1 VALTPEAPRPHP
13 KACPA
18 PGPPAHDPAPGPP
31 GQDPAPLAGRR
42 LGTAALAMTGSA
54 VALMAA
60 TAVLGPSA
68 AVVPLPGGAFPVG
81 ARLHPSAWVVSGLL
95 AAGIALS
102 VAATVTGWRA
112 LQRGWAPSPRR
123 LLAGAVL
130 AIAVLA
136 AVPPVA
142 GADVLSYA
150 AYGHIAARGLDP
162 FTTRPDFL
170 KGDVFARAVEAPW
183 QATPSVYGPLAVWE
197 QEAIVRLAGGRL
209 RLAVGLL
216 DAVNAAAFAAA
227 GALLLVLAG
236 PGEDRRRHAV
246 LAFALNPV
254 LLFAVVAG
262 GHLDALAALA
272 VVAAL
277 VGLRRSFLLAGAA
290 GGAAVLVKLTA
301 GLPLAGWAWLARWGR
316 NGSWRRVAA
325 LAAGAVAAVAAGYGT
340 AGWHA
345 LGQARRASAFVSVG
359 SPWRP
364 VRSLLELVV
373 NDHIASLAVGAGSI
387 ALGLWLVAVLNR
399 ALPTPTG
406 AGQPGGVGGG
416 DRPAVVAAAARA
428 GLVFALAWTL
438 ATPYVLGWYDA
449 LAWALL
455 ALVPSPRYQ
464 RILLAHTA
472 TLALAYLPGRVVP
485 LPPVLGG
492 LTTALRSGA
501 CPAVLALLVALALLP
516 SRPLPGAG
524 WLHRSATAG
533 GGIMST

>member
-1 VALTPEAPRPHP
+1 VELTPEAPRPR
-13 KACPA
+13 
-18 PGPPAHDPAPGPP
+18 PAPGPP
-31 GQDPAPLAGRR
+31 GHDTARPVGRR
-42 LGTAALAMTGSA
+42 LGTASLAMTGTA
-54 VALMAA
+54 VALMAS

-68 AVVPLPGGAFPVG
+68 SVVPLPGGGFFPVG

-95 AAGIALS
+95 AAGIAVS

-112 LQRGWAPSPRR
+112 LESGWAPSPRR
-123 LLAGAVL
+123 LLAGAFL

-136 AVPPVA
+136 SVPPVA

-162 FTTRPDFL
+162 FTTRPDSL
-170 KGDVFARAVEAPW
+170 KGDVFAQAVEAPW

-216 DAVNAAAFAAA
+216 DALNAAAFAVA

-236 PGEDRRRHAV
+236 PADDRRRRAV

-262 GHLDALAALA
+262 GHLDALAALL

-277 VGLRRSFLLAGAA
+277 AGLRRSFLLAGAA
-290 GGAAVLVKLTA
+290 GGAALLVKITA
-301 GLPLAGWAWLARWGR
+301 GLPLAGLAWLARWGP
-316 NGSWRRVAA
+316 NGSWRRVGA
-325 LAAGAVAAVAAGYGT
+325 LAAGAGLVGAAGYG
-340 AGWHA
+340 AVGWHA

-364 VRSLLELVV
+364 VRSLLEVMI
-373 NDHIASLAVGAGSI
+373 NDRIASLAVAAGSI
-387 ALGLWLVAVLNR
+387 ALGLWLVAVLAR

-406 AGQPGGVGGG
+406 GGQPGAGCGG
-416 DRPAVVAAAARA
+416 DRPAAAARA
-428 GLVFALAWTL
+428 GLVVALAWTL
-438 ATPYVLGWYDA
+438 ATPYVLPWYDA
-449 LAWALL
+449 VAWALL

-485 LPPVLGG
+485 LPPVLGD

-501 CPAVLALLVALALLP
+501 CPAVLALLVALAALP